1 MVVFCHD
8 DLWLGDEP
16 LAPQLAQALE
26 RFDPTFPFH
35 LYDLD
40 FCRSAEQAGL
50 RLGVWPLDLIHASGS
65 AAFTQSWKACGLL
78 YRQKWEPPTLETG
91 GANPDALQWQSA
103 IAGAHQVL
111 KQWPQ
116 ALAAYDAV
124 LDQEPEQLE
133 PLISRAWCST
143 SSSAAPRPSPA
154 SMPP

>member
-1 MVVFCHD
+1 
-8 DLWLGDEP
+8 
-16 LAPQLAQALE
+16 LALQLAQALE

-35 LYDLD
+35 LYHLD